1 MNAGYGKDMF
11 MLGPEKTWIEENKDE
26 GVITATASL
35 GMILMWDVENGV
47 DEFNKYLD
55 SKDKLV
61 VSGALMGLGLIH
73 SGV

>member
-1 MNAGYGKDMF
+1 
-11 MLGPEKTWIEENKDE
+11 
-26 GVITATASL
+26 
-35 GMILMWDVENGV
+35 MWDVENGV

-55 SKDKLV
+55 SKDRLI